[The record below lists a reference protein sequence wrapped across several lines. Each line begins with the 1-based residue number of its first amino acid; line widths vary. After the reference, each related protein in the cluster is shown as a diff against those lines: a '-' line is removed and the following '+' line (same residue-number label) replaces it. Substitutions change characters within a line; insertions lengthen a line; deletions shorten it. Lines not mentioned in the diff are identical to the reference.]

1 MSVSLAEVAP
11 VINEGSKLSK
21 SETSALKCDSSK
33 RRLEKFMMKMAD
45 GKVRSAQYL
54 TFDIIYFS
62 CTYLC
67 SVY

>member
-21 SETSALKCDSSK
+21 SVTSALKCDSSK

-45 GKVRSAQYL
+45 GKV
-54 TFDIIYFS
+54 
-62 CTYLC
+62 
-67 SVY
+67 